1 MDPEGMTR
9 GRRLTV
15 AVALALVPAL
25 LAVPSH
31 AETADPGTTPTPT
44 ATEAPPS
51 EPIESTPPPQ
61 TEPTSEPT
69 TAAPD
74 PAPPVKSTAART
86 TAKRVAPARV
96 APSTTRKKSST
107 STGRWVSIRLNSG
120 SDKRFYTRENF
131 WLRGKVL
138 TTSGRAHAGAKVKI
152 YRDTKK
158 GRTRLATVRTSKNGW
173 YHWSPKTPRGGKYRA
188 VVSKVRYSPKIAFR
202 KTTGTR
208 TLASRQKSLG
218 FLLGSPTTGVRRS
231 GKLAWREYRKGILI
245 QRGSRTWVVRGA
257 IVKKVRAHGGPAGEL
272 GAPTGDVRCG
282 LPEKGCLQQFRT
294 GAVYVNKKAKKKLT
308 SAVAPKLGAA
318 DLVAV
323 ARSQVGYREKAPR
336 QSKYNKWL
344 NRTGAYDPWCGFF
357 VSWLAHAAGKPG
369 AVLKKRSFP
378 ALLAA
383 ERKRGRTSSKAR
395 VGRLAYIGYFSKG
408 RTSHVGI
415 VSKVS
420 GDYVWTIEGN
430 VSAGGGMA
438 HPRGVHLVKRHKS
451 NVVFYADPRY

>member
-1 MDPEGMTR
+1 MTR
-9 GRRLTV
+9 GGRRLTA

-25 LAVPSH
+25 LTMPSH
-31 AETADPGTTPTPT
+31 AATEDPETAPTPV
-44 ATEAPPS
+44 ATEAPPH
-51 EPIESTPPPQ
+51 ETVESTRPPEA
-61 TEPTSEPT
+61 EPTSAPT
-69 TAAPD
+69 TEAPTAS
-74 PAPPVKSTAART
+74 APPASPTAARVT
-86 TAKRVAPARV
+86 SKRVAPARV
-96 APSTTRKKSST
+96 TTATRKKASST
-107 STGRWVSIRLNSG
+107 RKHWVSIRLNSG
-120 SDKRFYTRENF
+120 TDKRILTRENF

-138 TTSGRAHAGAKVKI
+138 TTSGKPHARAKVKI

-158 GRTRLATVRTSKNGW
+158 GRKRLATVRTSTNGW

-188 VVSKVRYSPKIAFR
+188 VVSKTRYSPKIAFR

-208 TLASRQKSLG
+208 TLASRQKSLS
-218 FLLGSPTTGVRRS
+218 FLLGPATTGVRRS
-231 GKLAWREYRKGILI
+231 GNVTWREYRKGLLI
-245 QRGSRTWVVRGA
+245 QRGKRTWVVRGA

-282 LPEKGCLQQFRT
+282 LPEKACLQQFRT
-294 GAVYVNKKAKKKLT
+294 GAVYVNKKARKKLT
-308 SAVAPKLGAA
+308 SAVAPRLGAA

-378 ALLAA
+378 ALLKA
-383 ERKRGRTSSKAR
+383 ERKRGRTSSTAR

-420 GDYVWTIEGN
+420 GDHVWTIEGN
-430 VSAGGGMA
+430 VSSGGGMA